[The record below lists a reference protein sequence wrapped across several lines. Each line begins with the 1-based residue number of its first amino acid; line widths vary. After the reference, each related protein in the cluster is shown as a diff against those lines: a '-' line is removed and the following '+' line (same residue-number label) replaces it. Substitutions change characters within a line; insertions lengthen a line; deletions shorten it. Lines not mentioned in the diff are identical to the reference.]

1 MDAVE
6 FERISYPADAGES
19 ARIRD
24 TLRAWLDAS
33 RVPGD
38 VSHGMVLAVSEAID
52 NVVAHAYPH
61 RVEGAGAAT
70 IDLTMFLD
78 QGDVVVTV
86 ADHGLWAEPASTDLE
101 HDASGRPAQHGRGII
116 LMNTHVDE
124 VAIRHDSEG
133 TSVLL
138 RSRLA
143 REDA

>member
-1 MDAVE
+1 VDAVE

-24 TLRAWLDAS
+24 ALRTWLDAS

-52 NVVAHAYPH
+52 NVVAHAYPG
-61 RVEGAGAAT
+61 RAGGSAPPM

-78 QGDVVVTV
+78 GGDVVVTV

-101 HDASGRPAQHGRGII
+101 HDATDRPAQHGRGII

-124 VAIRHDSEG
+124 VAIRHDHEG

-143 REDA
+143 REGA

>member
-19 ARIRD
+19 ARIREAVR
-24 TLRAWLDAS
+24 TWLDAS

-52 NVVAHAYPH
+52 NVVAHAYPE
-61 RVEGAGAAT
+61 RPEGAGAAT

-86 ADHGLWAEPASTDLE
+86 ADHGLWAEPGSTDLE
-101 HDASGRPAQHGRGII
+101 HDATGRPAQHGRGII

-143 REDA
+143 GEGA

>member
-1 MDAVE
+1 VDAVE

-19 ARIRD
+19 SRIREA
-24 TLRAWLDAS
+24 LRTWLDTS
-33 RVPGD
+33 QVPDD

-52 NVVAHAYPH
+52 NVVAHAYPG
-61 RVEGAGAAT
+61 RTEGADPAT

-86 ADHGLWAEPASTDLE
+86 ADHGLWAEPATTDLE
-101 HDASGRPAQHGRGII
+101 HDTTGRPAQHGRGII

-138 RSRLA
+138 RSRLT